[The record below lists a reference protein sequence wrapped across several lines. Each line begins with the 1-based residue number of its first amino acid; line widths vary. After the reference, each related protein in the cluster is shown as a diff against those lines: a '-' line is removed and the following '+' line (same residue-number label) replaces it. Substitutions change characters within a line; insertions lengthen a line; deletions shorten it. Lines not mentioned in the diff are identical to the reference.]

1 MDKKGLP
8 DTVKEMFEHVGG
20 LGAAE
25 TLTPDEETFVWE
37 SAFNNQPLLIAFD
50 QDSRKSVFCP
60 RCRQVF
66 DAGHKTKHKEEL
78 TCPMCGVTS
87 EVFHTWRAKYKR
99 QKSVV
104 YLYRKSVKQEN
115 AIVALCLY
123 IEVYW
128 QWPGCETEAPWH
140 VGLEV
145 QLDSMSVYVAGAGGK
160 MISPKGG
167 GRIDNAYR
175 WQNWKTME
183 ELYVLRVTSPK
194 RRDSLYIKSGFGF
207 STDLDS
213 VVWDEESL
221 FTAAEGT
228 PFEYGL
234 REYMPF
240 ENDFCIR
247 WLDKSQRNR
256 SYEMLLKIGL
266 GYLIGDV
273 MSPYARSIGPQEYKI
288 NWRGKKLSK
297 ILGKL
302 LTKADKKFLLNDS
315 DGARIFANDAIG
327 LWQKSELSVQDAVI
341 YAQDFDKNTLI
352 KISEEYDLKVKE
364 ITEYLYRIGG
374 KTNRKNIYDYR
385 DYLRELKELGW
396 KMNHKAMFPK
406 DLESAHGKTMRLIK
420 IKKNKETAQKYAK
433 RLKFLKDRFSYSE
446 KKYTIVVPEDVYD
459 LIYEGKAMHNCVG
472 GYVNSVSD
480 GRTNVVFL
488 RKKRNIKKSFV
499 TVEIANDGHIVQAR
513 SFANGSLDTEVQE
526 FMDRYA
532 AEIIR
537 RMNKPKRK
545 RRKSA

>member
-8 DTVKEMFEHVGG
+8 DTVREMFEHVGG

-25 TLTPDEETFVWE
+25 TLTPKEEEFVWNT
-37 SAFNNQPLLIAFD
+37 AFNGQPLLIGFD
-50 QDSRKSVFCP
+50 EENREMLYCP
-60 RCRQVF
+60 RCRESF
-66 DAGHKTKHKEEL
+66 NAGHRTKHKEKME
-78 TCPMCGVTS
+78 CPACGIKS

-104 YLYRKSVKQEN
+104 YLYRKSVKQDN

-128 QWPGCETEAPWH
+128 QWPGCEMEAPWH

-175 WQNWKTME
+175 WQDWKTME
-183 ELYVLRVTSPK
+183 ELYVLRATSPQ
-194 RRDSLYIKSGFGF
+194 RRDGLYINGGFGR

-234 REYMPF
+234 GEYMPY
-240 ENDFCIR
+240 EDDFCIR

-266 GYLIGDV
+266 GDMVGKVIGGYW
-273 MSPYARSIGPQEYKI
+273 MPNGARI
-288 NWRGKKLSK
+288 NWRGKKLTT
-297 ILGKL
+297 ILGKP
-302 LTKADKKFLLNDS
+302 LTKADKKLLHEDS
-315 DGARIFANDAIG
+315 ASAKEFGSQAMR
-327 LWQKSELSVQDAVI
+327 LWQKSELSVKEAVD
-341 YAQDFDKNTLI
+341 YSKDFDCRTLTAL
-352 KISEEYDLKVKE
+352 SEDEGIDIRKLAK
-364 ITEYLYRIGG
+364 YLYSLGDATRHSA
-374 KTNRKNIYDYR
+374 YDYR
-385 DYLRELKELGW
+385 DYIKELKELGW
-396 KMNHKAMFPK
+396 KMDRKTLFPK
-406 DLESAHGKTMRLIK
+406 NLRAAHEKTMKLIK
-420 IKKNKETAQKYAK
+420 VKKNQEVLKRYTK
-433 RLKFLKDRFSYSE
+433 RLKLLKDRFSYTE
-446 KKYTIVVPEDVYD
+446 KKYAIVIPDNVFD
-459 LIYEGKAMHNCVG
+459 LIDEGKAMHNCVG
-472 GYVNSVSD
+472 GYVDRVSH
-480 GRTNVVFL
+480 GETNVVFL
-488 RKKRNIKKSFV
+488 RKKKRIKKSFV

-537 RMNKPKRK
+537 RMNEPKRK